1 MSNAI
6 TRHRI
11 GFRGADL
18 VRSAVSFRPCS
29 TLPPLAS
36 SGRSTGRV
44 VVAIVF
50 RPSSGGANMPMKK
63 GYGKQAIAENIRL
76 LIREGRPPKQAAAIA
91 YEKAREARRKAK

>member
-11 GFRGADL
+11 GFRGVDL
-18 VRSAVSFRPCS
+18 VHSAVSSRQYS
-29 TLPPLAS
+29 TLRPLANS
-36 SGRSTGRV
+36 RHSTGRA

-50 RPSSGGANMPMKK
+50 RPSSGGADMPMKK

-91 YEKAREARRKAK
+91 YEKAREERRKAR